1 MMTLIFTTTNEGYRG
16 LELGRSYILMDPK
29 YLYPAKPLVKDGYQN
44 SPLSY
49 AQKSEPFATG
59 LEDLM
64 LNREEVVNSKIQ
76 MLISDIYL
84 RRDIKKENIHR
95 IYLDQC
101 ACRTLV
107 YRLDEKIWDKKRMD
121 MERKIIDL
129 EQEKRREMSDYFRDI
144 LFLKKDLR
152 EALVEKLEEKQKS
165 EMLIETKEE
174 LPCPV

>member
-1 MMTLIFTTTNEGYRG
+1 MIFSTTNGGYRG

-29 YLYPAKPLVKDGYQN
+29 YLYHERSLVKDGYQN

-49 AQKSEPFATG
+49 APKSDPFATG

-76 MLISDIYL
+76 MLLSDIYL

-101 ACRTLV
+101 TCKTLIFQ
-107 YRLDEKIWDKKRMD
+107 LDENIWDKKRMD

-129 EQEKRREMSDYFRDI
+129 EQEKRREMTDYFKDI

-165 EMLIETKEE
+165 DLLTDPKEE
-174 LPCPV
+174 LPCIV